1 MPFLKS
7 ALAFNLRCA
16 APCRMLHIC
25 GVQKTLIYALHA
37 YNDAQLRVIAQIITL
52 LNSDYAINW
61 RFLMDSLLLV
71 VFCTPIWF
79 FLSNKFRWNVISTEE
94 ILDSVESFWTYSAY
108 FFWRSADFFV
118 CQSVENLFVST
129 FFCNIVSHA
138 SKLLCLLNRTWNRLT
153 RCRLGFVK
161 LVLFTLKTP

>member
-1 MPFLKS
+1 MPLLKS

-71 VFCTPIWF
+71 VFCTNF
-79 FLSNKFRWNVISTEE
+79 
-94 ILDSVESFWTYSAY
+94 VEMLYQRKRYWIQLNHFEHIRHI

-153 RCRLGFVK
+153 RCGLGFVK
-161 LVLFTLKTP
+161 LVLFT